1 MVAMYTGG
9 DVHLTLAV
17 HDVRLPAL
25 RHPVRGLPGTISI
38 RRSNRLRHSAG
49 LTKSPRFMRRTA
61 GSGGRAPL
69 PMLACCYQE
78 GLTLDLERHNAV
90 RDQSTLSRNLSISC
104 QQCRIVGS
112 SRLAVKKRVR
122 LHSSALRLRPPEGA
136 AAIRRCLAE
145 SRSWFPENAVIG

>member
-1 MVAMYTGG
+1 MLKEDKAFRRFSMISIDG
-9 DVHLTLAV
+9 DVQANIKAIQNQARQDNIPRTVNAAMPLETN
-17 HDVRLPAL
+17 R
-25 RHPVRGLPGTISI
+25 RFRG
-38 RRSNRLRHSAG
+38 
-49 LTKSPRFMRRTA
+49 
-61 GSGGRAPL
+61 
-69 PMLACCYQE
+69 
-78 GLTLDLERHNAV
+78 
-90 RDQSTLSRNLSISC
+90 ISC